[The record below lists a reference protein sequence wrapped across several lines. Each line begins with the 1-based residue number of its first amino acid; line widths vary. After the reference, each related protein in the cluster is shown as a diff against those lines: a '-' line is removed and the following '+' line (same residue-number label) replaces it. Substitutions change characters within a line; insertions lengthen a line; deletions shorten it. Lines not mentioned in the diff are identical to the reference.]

1 GLFRISL
8 TANHADQSLEELETA
23 LLQII
28 EACKLNGIAQEELEL
43 AREHA
48 FAKII
53 SLASDDE
60 MVAYNLFQLEDSQ
73 LPLTLLDQ
81 KQDNLLAV
89 SSEHIQRAASTWLT
103 PERMTVAHI
112 LPMQAPKQ

>member
-1 GLFRISL
+1 
-8 TANHADQSLEELETA
+8 
-23 LLQII
+23 
-28 EACKLNGIAQEELEL
+28 
-43 AREHA
+43 
-48 FAKII
+48 
-53 SLASDDE
+53 
-60 MVAYNLFQLEDSQ
+60 MVAYHLFQLEDSQ

-89 SSEHIQRAASTWLT
+89 SSEHIQRATSTWLT